1 MQPLL
6 GPSHPLHQKA
16 LVVAAADQLS
26 AAAVVEVQPFLANP
40 FGS

>member
-16 LVVAAADQLS
+16 LVAAADQLS
-26 AAAVVEVQPFLANP
+26 AAAVVEVQPFLADP